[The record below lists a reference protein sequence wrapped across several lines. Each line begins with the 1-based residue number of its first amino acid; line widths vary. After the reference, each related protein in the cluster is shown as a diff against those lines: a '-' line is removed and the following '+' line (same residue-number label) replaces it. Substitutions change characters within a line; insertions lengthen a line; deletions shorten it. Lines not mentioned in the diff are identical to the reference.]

1 MSNLYKKELSKVIS
15 QRNELAELLS
25 DVLEAWNSPVTY
37 AIDDH
42 QELFMKANEYLMRL
56 ENE

>member
-1 MSNLYKKELSKVIS
+1 MSKKQDVVIK
-15 QRNELAELLS
+15 ELAELLS

-56 ENE
+56 END